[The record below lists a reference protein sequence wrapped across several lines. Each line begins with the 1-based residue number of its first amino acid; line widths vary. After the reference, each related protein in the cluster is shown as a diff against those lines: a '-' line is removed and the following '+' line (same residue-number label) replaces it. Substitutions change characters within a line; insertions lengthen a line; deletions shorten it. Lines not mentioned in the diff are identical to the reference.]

1 MSSNPVH
8 GERGVLDTTLCDSV
22 CQCRWF
28 CPGIPVSL
36 INKTDRH
43 DINDILLKVT
53 GAGNC
58 PEFEKTKDR
67 ATRTPLKTGSERMC
81 SGRLNSSALHIK
93 LAFLLLR

>member
-1 MSSNPVH
+1 MPITTKAVSSNPVH

-53 GAGNC
+53 
-58 PEFEKTKDR
+58 
-67 ATRTPLKTGSERMC
+67 
-81 SGRLNSSALHIK
+81 LNTINQ
-93 LAFLLLR
+93 LLLLIKIEVNIQKENNEIS